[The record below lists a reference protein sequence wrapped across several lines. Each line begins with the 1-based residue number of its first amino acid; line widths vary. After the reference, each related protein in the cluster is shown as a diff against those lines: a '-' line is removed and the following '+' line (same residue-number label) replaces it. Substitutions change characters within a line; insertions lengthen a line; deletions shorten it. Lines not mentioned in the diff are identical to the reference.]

1 MKKKAIYESPTV
13 RYCDFEMSGFICA
26 SGLKVQVD
34 RWDSIDGG
42 NIDFDDDAEPV
53 TLG

>member
-1 MKKKAIYESPTV
+1 MKTKITYESPALRFYDV
-13 RYCDFEMSGFICA
+13 ELEGFICQ

-42 NIDFDDDAEPV
+42 NIDFDDDAV
-53 TLG
+53 IILGE